1 LVEKKSRLFMK
12 RWSIF
17 FVVVLLAYAFSGL
30 RYGMAREGTG
40 GLDLVFEVRD
50 RIHRDYVDPVDS
62 LLIIDAGVEGM
73 LTALPEG
80 DNDYLGQVERGGT
93 GGDVHLGDRGQRQT
107 LVEAFDHINRRS
119 IEAISVDSLV
129 RGTVW
134 GMLTALDPHSSYL
147 DAADYADMVE
157 RFRGDF
163 EGIGIYFEVRD
174 GKLLVISPIVGSPSY
189 GKLRAG
195 DHIAEIE
202 GISTEGIS
210 TEEVMDK
217 LRGARG
223 SQVRVSVR
231 RQGRENLLNFTIR
244 RDRVEIRSV
253 PYAYMLEEGI
263 GYVRIVRFAETTAEE
278 LDRALEKLRAQG
290 MHSLLLDLR
299 DNGGGLLD
307 QAVEVSDFFLR
318 ENELVVYT
326 EGREGGRHEFRA
338 RRRLQEMMPLVV
350 LIDHGSASAS
360 EIVAG
365 AVQDLDMGI
374 VAGQTSFG
382 KGLVQGQF
390 PLRSNG
396 GLLLLTVARYYT
408 PLGRLIQR
416 PYSDDVQV
424 YYEEGVDD
432 VDPNTI
438 DSLRA
443 GKAVFYTQQ
452 GRAVY
457 GGGGITPDVF
467 LPAEKLSDL
476 AVDLFTQG
484 HLADFCGYW
493 AGSHSDWPVNFEDY
507 LHSYVVSEETYDAFA
522 SFLEKRS
529 VEVDL
534 AMLGEDRSFLQTEL
548 KAGFARVLWG
558 DEQYYRARMLGDEQ
572 VKGALA
578 FFPQALQ
585 LVQARRTY

>member
-1 LVEKKSRLFMK
+1 LSKKESHLFVK
-12 RWSIF
+12 RWSVFAI
-17 FVVVLLAYAFSGL
+17 VVLVVYAFSGL
-30 RYGMAREGTG
+30 RSGMAREGSG

-62 LLIIDAGVEGM
+62 LRIIHAGVEGM
-73 LTALPEG
+73 LAALPKG
-80 DNDYLGQVERGGT
+80 DNAYLNREPDAT
-93 GGDVHLGDRGQRQT
+93 GANNSLGDRAQRQT
-107 LVEAFDHINRRS
+107 LVEAFDHINRES
-119 IEAISVDSLV
+119 VEAVSVDSLV

-147 DAADYADMVE
+147 DAADYEDMIE

-163 EGIGIYFEVRD
+163 EGIGIYFEVRE

-210 TEEVMDK
+210 TEEVMEK

-231 RQGRENLLNFTIR
+231 RQGRDGLLSFVIS

-253 PYAYMLEEGI
+253 PYAFMLREDI

-278 LDRALEKLRAQG
+278 LERALERLRALG
-290 MHSLLLDLR
+290 MHRLLLDLR

-307 QAVEVSDFFLR
+307 QAVEVSDFFVDA
-318 ENELVVYT
+318 EELVVYT
-326 EGREGGRHEFRA
+326 EGRAGARHEFRA
-338 RRRLQEMMPLVV
+338 QRRLREVMPLVV

-424 YYEEGVDD
+424 YYEEGIDD

-443 GKAVFYTQQ
+443 GKTAFRTRQ
-452 GRAVY
+452 GRTVY

-467 LPAEKLSDL
+467 LPSEELSDF
-476 AVDLFTQG
+476 AVDLFRQG
-484 HLADFCGYW
+484 YLADFCGYW
-493 AGSHSDWPVNFEDY
+493 TGVHSDWPADFTDY
-507 LHSYVVSEETYDAFA
+507 LHSYTASQETLDAFS
-522 SFLEKRS
+522 SFLAERAY
-529 VEVDL
+529 EL
-534 AMLGEDRSFLQTEL
+534 DRSEWDKHRAFLQTEL

-572 VKGALA
+572 VDKALGL
-578 FFPQALQ
+578 FPQALE
-585 LVQARRTY
+585 LVQARHTY